1 MYRLMIVDDEY
12 ATLNGLSNYIPWCDM
27 GFEVKAKASNGKQAL
42 ENLQR
47 QDIDVILTDIR
58 MPVMDGMELI
68 RRIREENLP
77 IEIIL
82 LSAYRDFEYAKEGIR
97 YGVHDYIL
105 KPTKYEEIKTV
116 FGNMKKK
123 LDSRI
128 EEKDPDREEEMY
140 RSISKMVKAYVE
152 RNPGSANLEEVSE
165 IVNMN
170 PQYLSRLFK
179 KKTGQNFS
187 EYVMEIKMREA
198 QKMLCNPRYRIGE
211 IGEKLGYT
219 NSKNFARAFH
229 AKYGMSPRE
238 YRESRE
244 RNAHE
249 R

>member
-1 MYRLMIVDDEY
+1 
-12 ATLNGLSNYIPWCDM
+12 
-27 GFEVKAKASNGKQAL
+27 
-42 ENLQR
+42 
-47 QDIDVILTDIR
+47 
-58 MPVMDGMELI
+58 
-68 RRIREENLP
+68 
-77 IEIIL
+77 
-82 LSAYRDFEYAKEGIR
+82 
-97 YGVHDYIL
+97 
-105 KPTKYEEIKTV
+105 
-116 FGNMKKK
+116 MKKK
-123 LDSRI
+123 LDSRM

-229 AKYGMSPRE
+229 AKYDMSPRE